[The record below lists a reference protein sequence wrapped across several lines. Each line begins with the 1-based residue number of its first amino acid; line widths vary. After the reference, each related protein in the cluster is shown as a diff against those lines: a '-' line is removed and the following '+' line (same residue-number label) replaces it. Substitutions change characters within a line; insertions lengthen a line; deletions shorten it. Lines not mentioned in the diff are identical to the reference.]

1 MGNRFFRAF
10 IILLSS
16 CIYFGCTPKD
26 NYLHKVQRQAGICLS
41 FDDRSI
47 QEWYDL
53 RHLLKRYHANVTFFV
68 TQWDSLTQD
77 EIAKLRELQLDGHE
91 IGFHGALHVVSE
103 YYIKDHSI
111 DKYLN
116 DEIAAG
122 IRSMRE
128 SQFYPTSFA
137 YPYSAKYWGTDS
149 ELLKY
154 FYVIRSEKPLKEGGK
169 PDELDEVYYDFKG
182 QRLVYALSLEGRLTT
197 DQLSAAL
204 SRAKDKNEVLILY
217 GHVPGKTVSLKL
229 LEEVLLIANR
239 KGLKFFRTSE
249 LVGRDF

>member
-1 MGNRFFRAF
+1 MSSRLFQTL
-10 IILLSS
+10 IIFSS
-16 CIYFGCTPKD
+16 WIYFRCTP
-26 NYLHKVQRQAGICLS
+26 NETYLHRANRQAGICIS

-53 RHLLKRYHANVTFFV
+53 RPLLKRYNANVTFFV
-68 TQWDSLTQD
+68 TQWDSLAHD

-103 YYIKDHSI
+103 YYIKEHSI
-111 DKYLN
+111 NKYVK
-116 DEIAAG
+116 DEIVAG

-137 YPYSAKYWGTDS
+137 YPYSAKYWGTDR

-154 FYVIRSEKPLKEGGK
+154 FYVIRSEMPLKEGGK
-169 PDELDEVYYDFKG
+169 LDELDEIYYGFGG
-182 QRLVYALSLEGRLTT
+182 QRLIYALSLEGKLTT

-204 SRAKDKNEVLILY
+204 SRAKDRNEVLILY
-217 GHVPGKTVSLKL
+217 GHVPGKTLKLDL
-229 LEEVLLIANR
+229 LEEILSIANK
-239 KGLKFFRTSE
+239 KGLRFFRTSE
-249 LVGRDF
+249 LVGTDF